1 MRPAICLLMHTLPLV
16 ACSPVASVG
25 KRVDAG
31 GDIRVDRLQ
40 VYSLV
45 PMQMI
50 GAERLHRDASDLDDV
65 LGERLRTEKIDAV
78 VEDVEALIRR
88 HSLSVGISVVEVDGR
103 RHIDGAL
110 PEREILVANAHVE
123 AQRKTSHRLVLYPL
137 RVAISQGSGVTT
149 GIIRW
154 QLEPV
159 DGSKPAAIGLLRYTA
174 DVRGFPA
181 RVLAAK
187 LVAQLKSLG
196 VRTGGQ

>member
-1 MRPAICLLMHTLPLV
+1 MHTLPLM

-45 PMQMI
+45 PIQTI
-50 GAERLHRDASDLDDV
+50 GAERLHRDANDLDDV
-65 LGERLRTEKIDAV
+65 LDERLRIEKIDAV

-88 HSLSVGISVVEVDGR
+88 HGLSVGISVVEVDGR
-103 RHIDGAL
+103 RRSEGTL
-110 PEREILVANAHVE
+110 PERELLVANAHVE

-137 RVAISQGSGVTT
+137 RVAINQGSGVTT

-154 QLEPV
+154 QLEPA
-159 DGSKPAAIGLLRYTA
+159 DGSQPTAVGLLRFIA
-174 DVRGFPA
+174 DARGFPA
-181 RVLAAK
+181 RVMAAK

-196 VRTGGQ
+196 VRPGG